1 LQLDAGSI
9 WYFPANF
16 RSNTVISFAFPA
28 LSPDYVD
35 AKDKKQPL
43 KTWLKAVYCREQLQ
57 KIGDPSNEAQTCQD
71 LFAGFVTK
79 EQAAKIYRDLY
90 EDSRSYP
97 GNWLPFPPYAMTLDH
112 FVMVRIQRGSQLRLS
127 NLWKIDDRPIDPNRK
142 IADFSVLSHFHEP
155 TQYPRGMKTTAKLLW
170 PQANTS

>member
-97 GNWLPFPPYAMTLDH
+97 GN
-112 FVMVRIQRGSQLRLS
+112 
-127 NLWKIDDRPIDPNRK
+127 
-142 IADFSVLSHFHEP
+142 
-155 TQYPRGMKTTAKLLW
+155 
-170 PQANTS
+170 

>member
-1 LQLDAGSI
+1 LDRRDVKVSNAELP
-9 WYFPANF
+9 FPLLPDSHKFHKKAPM
-16 RSNTVISFAFPA
+16 SNSQDHYRNLF
-28 LSPDYVD
+28 LEYYEDYID

-43 KTWLKAVYCREQLQ
+43 KTWLKAVHCREQLQ

-97 GNWLPFPPYAMTLDH
+97 A
-112 FVMVRIQRGSQLRLS
+112 S
-127 NLWKIDDRPIDPNRK
+127 
-142 IADFSVLSHFHEP
+142 
-155 TQYPRGMKTTAKLLW
+155 
-170 PQANTS
+170 